1 MILPPIDIDDIKQR
15 LLDHEN
21 GNTENLPQ
29 PGLTKLLII
38 SYIIFSLGLILIV
51 YLSEWKF

>member
-51 YLSEWKF
+51 YLSE